1 MKPIYSITPI
11 GGVKEI
17 GSNMTVIKTS
27 NQWVVI
33 DAGILFPSDDF
44 YDLRYLIPDYS
55 YLDENLTSDLVI
67 THGHEDH
74 IGAIFHVL
82 EKLPEIKIWAP
93 AFAAHL
99 IRAKLEEKGKKVF
112 IHIYDEKSLLEFNQ
126 IRIKP
131 FHVNHSIPDTYG
143 LVIQDREKIASTLY
157 ISDFKVDPLAS
168 FEKPIDLNS
177 IKEFMSSSLIRLGLL
192 DSTNILSPGKTDS
205 ETELTHDLDEIIV
218 NNHERVFI
226 TLFASNIHRLKTI
239 IETAVA
245 HKKKIAILGRSI
257 KFYVQAARELG
268 LLSFDEKDL
277 IDLEN
282 ERLEGK
288 KVLVLVS
295 GCQGDFHSALRRLVD
310 GEVPHLKLRP
320 GDLLVFSSKT
330 IPGNEKK
337 IGKIYNKI
345 YEQGARIITA
355 YDKKIHASGHPGKE
369 DLKLVYKSLDL
380 TDLAPIHGESYFLQ
394 KHIDFVQTN
403 FPHIKTHLIYNFHTL
418 SLLSSGDIKK
428 TSEDPL
434 ELVFIHGQEMV
445 IPKKKISE
453 RRKMATQGTVLISIK
468 PEKTQAKIRI
478 ELIGLPEIEMK
489 LDALKDLLSDKLYGE
504 LKNKDLEK
512 KEDELKIET
521 RRFFNHFLG
530 YKPVTVVHII

>member
-1 MKPIYSITPI
+1 
-11 GGVKEI
+11 
-17 GSNMTVIKTS
+17 
-27 NQWVVI
+27 
-33 DAGILFPSDDF
+33 
-44 YDLRYLIPDYS
+44 
-55 YLDENLTSDLVI
+55 VI

-82 EKLPEIKIWAP
+82 ERLPEIKIWAP

-99 IRAKLEEKGKKVF
+99 IRSKLEEKGKKVF
-112 IHIYDEKSLLEFNQ
+112 IHLYDQKSTLVFNHIQ
-126 IRIKP
+126 IKP

-143 LVIQDREKIASTLY
+143 LVIQDNEKLASTLY

-168 FEKPIDLNS
+168 SEKPIDLKA
-177 IKEFMSSSLIRLGLL
+177 IRDFMQGSPIRLGLL
-192 DSTNILSPGKTDS
+192 DSTNILSSGKTDS
-205 ETELTHDLDEIIV
+205 ETELNHDLEDIIA
-218 NNHERVFI
+218 NSNDRVFI

-239 IETAVA
+239 IESAVQQ
-245 HKKKIAILGRSI
+245 KKKIAILGRSI

-268 LLSFDEKDL
+268 LLNFDEKDL
-277 IDLEN
+277 LDLEN

-310 GEVPHLKLRP
+310 GEVQYLKLKP

-369 DLKLVYKSLDL
+369 DLRLVYKALDL

-394 KHIDFVQTN
+394 KHIDFVQSN
-403 FPHIKTHLIYNFHTL
+403 FSHIKTHLIYNFHTL
-418 SLLSSGDIKK
+418 NLLATGEIKK

-434 ELVFIHGQEMV
+434 ELVFIHGQDMV

-468 PEKTQAKIRI
+468 PEKNQSKIRI
-478 ELIGLPEIEMK
+478 ELIGLPEIEKK
-489 LDALKDLLSDKLYGE
+489 LEALKDVLTDKLNGE
-504 LKNKDLEK
+504 LRNKDLEK
-512 KEDELKIET
+512 KEEELKIEA